1 MPCNKTGSFFS
12 GLGGFLCSGV
22 CRLPGF
28 SGCFASVFHILSVI
42 MFDLLFLQE
51 PGERV
56 GGKAWVLR
64 QGLVIL
70 AIHIGFME
78 CPFRFGS
85 LPVGFQTVVAES
97 GLCHAGTFGKS
108 TLTGPLDTMPSL
120 HTGIFFFHFMDFAVG
135 FAGYHAA
142 CQGSRTGNRVCLFDF
157 RHGLFHFLKPEFRFA
172 FAFCLIIESFTS
184 QLFLLWDTLP
194 GCLCFICR
202 LFRFADIAVQFR
214 HGTIFLGKMKPPG
227 KIRLL
232 FFAADI
238 FAFARGLVFFDC
250 TLTGDLLGH
259 LVTGLIL
266 FHVPSPPRYN
276 VLYTCRSVS
285 PP

>member
-1 MPCNKTGSFFS
+1 
-12 GLGGFLCSGV
+12 
-22 CRLPGF
+22 
-28 SGCFASVFHILSVI
+28 
-42 MFDLLFLQE
+42 
-51 PGERV
+51 
-56 GGKAWVLR
+56 
-64 QGLVIL
+64 
-70 AIHIGFME
+70 
-78 CPFRFGS
+78 
-85 LPVGFQTVVAES
+85 
-97 GLCHAGTFGKS
+97 
-108 TLTGPLDTMPSL
+108 
-120 HTGIFFFHFMDFAVG
+120 MDFAVG